1 MFITAKQER
10 EQTTENTKCY
20 FKAEAF
26 AMVNDRVRGTFK
38 LVRENQIAKRFSKN
52 IDIGISIDSE
62 TISTIKLSEIATIR
76 NKSSHRSAHV
86 SAGCLYT

>member
-1 MFITAKQER
+1 
-10 EQTTENTKCY
+10 
-20 FKAEAF
+20 
-26 AMVNDRVRGTFK
+26 MVNDRVRGTFK
-38 LVRENQIAKRFSKN
+38 LIRENQFVQTFSEN